1 MDTNP
6 FITHTANLTF
16 PRPNDLS
23 GSIVNRKLVSA
34 EGARLPGGD
43 LKCCTVLSNFNY
55 INKLISNIA
64 FKAIYDH

>member
-23 GSIVNRKLVSA
+23 GSIVNRKPVSA

-43 LKCCTVLSNFNY
+43 LKC
-55 INKLISNIA
+55 
-64 FKAIYDH
+64 